1 VTRFRLEPARHVYRF
16 LRKRARRLRSHIWL
30 AWLQIRNRLVSGSV
44 LGDAPVIVSL
54 TSYGPRIATVAY
66 AVESIA
72 AGRAR
77 PRRLILW
84 LDDAARYQTRPA
96 ALRRLEARGLEI
108 LLTTDWGPHKKYFPA
123 LPIASAA
130 SLPLVTA
137 DDDILYPRF
146 WLSRL
151 WAAAQRAPD
160 IIHCYRAHVVL
171 TDGDRIAPYAAWLR
185 RRDTLA
191 SVANF
196 ATSGSGVYYPSAMV
210 QALLSRGTGFTERAP
225 RADDIWLNWVA
236 LRSGIPIRQ
245 LATMPRDFRSLPGTQ
260 LQALVQENVAGGGN
274 DRLIASLYDS
284 DDVETLSRALTEENR
299 APSGSTAAG
308 AR

>member
-1 VTRFRLEPARHVYRF
+1 M
-16 LRKRARRLRSHIWL
+16 
-30 AWLQIRNRLVSGSV
+30 
-44 LGDAPVIVSL
+44 LGDVPVIVSL
-54 TSYGPRIATVAY
+54 TSYGPRIATVAH

-146 WLSRL
+146 WLTRLWGGRAACPGHHSRL
-151 WAAAQRAPD
+151 PRS
-160 IIHCYRAHVVL
+160 YRANGRRPGCPVCRVVV
-171 TDGDRIAPYAAWLR
+171 APRHAGQRLPR
-185 RRDTLA
+185 
-191 SVANF
+191 
-196 ATSGSGVYYPSAMV
+196 ATSGSGVYHPSAML
-210 QALLSRGTGFTERAP
+210 QALLSRGTGFTAWPRGPMTSGPTGRAP
-225 RADDIWLNWVA
+225 FRNPH
-236 LRSGIPIRQ
+236 SS
-245 LATMPRDFRSLPGTQ
+245 LATMP
-260 LQALVQENVAGGGN
+260 
-274 DRLIASLYDS
+274 
-284 DDVETLSRALTEENR
+284 
-299 APSGSTAAG
+299 
-308 AR
+308 

>member
-1 VTRFRLEPARHVYRF
+1 MKARLEPARRSYRF

-30 AWLQIRNRLVSGSV
+30 AWLRIRNRLASGSV

-84 LDDAARYQTRPA
+84 LDDAARYETRPA

-108 LLTTDWGPHKKYFPA
+108 ALTTDWGPHKKYFPT
-123 LPIASAA
+123 LPIASA
-130 SLPLVTA
+130 SNLPLVTA

-151 WAAAQRAPD
+151 WAAARSAPE
-160 IIHCYRAHVVL
+160 IVHCYRAHVPL
-171 TDGDRIAPYAAWLR
+171 IDGDRIAPYAAWLR
-185 RRDTLA
+185 CRDTVA
-191 SVANF
+191 SMANF
-196 ATSGSGVYYPSAMV
+196 ATSGSGVYYPPTMV
-210 QALLSRGTGFTERAP
+210 QALLTRGTEFVERAS

-245 LATMPRDFRSLPGTQ
+245 LATMPRDFRSIPGTQ
-260 LQALVQENVAGGGN
+260 AQSLVQENVLGGGN
-274 DRLIASLYDS
+274 DHMIGNLYEAA
-284 DDVETLSRALTEENR
+284 DVEALSRAR
-299 APSGSTAAG
+299 ADHDSSAG
-308 AR
+308 ARAFPG

>member
-1 VTRFRLEPARHVYRF
+1 MSRLRLEPARRGYR
-16 LRKRARRLRSHIWL
+16 LVRKKARRLWSHVWL
-30 AWLQIRNRLVSGSV
+30 AGLRVRNRLSSAPV
-44 LGDAPVIVSL
+44 LGQVPVVVSL
-54 TSYGPRIATVAY
+54 TSYGARVDTVAY

-72 AGRAR
+72 AGRVR

-96 ALRRLEARGLEI
+96 ALRRLESRGLEI

-146 WLSRL
+146 WLTRL

-171 TDGDRIAPYAAWLR
+171 TDGDRIAPYGAWLR

-196 ATSGSGVYYPSAMV
+196 ATSGSGVYYPPAMV
-210 QALLSRGTGFTERAP
+210 QALLSRGTDFTERAP

-260 LQALVQENVAGGGN
+260 VQALAQENVVGGGN
-274 DRLIASLYDS
+274 DRLIASLYEPG
-284 DDVETLSRALTEENR
+284 DVATLSRALTEENR
-299 APSGSTAAG
+299 ARSGSPPVG